1 MVMMMIFIIPPCSIK
16 NTEARQFTGT
26 LLVLY
31 ICCNSGEDL
40 EVFAPSDNS
49 TQIYK
54 MEFKIS
60 RNYFFFQRSSRYFSF
75 LEEVKLRGRHKTGE
89 GEKSEKGKGRES
101 PFPSL
106 PNPLSL
112 FLPSPPLSKPAAQVR
127 SGCLV

>member
-1 MVMMMIFIIPPCSIK
+1 M
-16 NTEARQFTGT
+16 
-26 LLVLY
+26 
-31 ICCNSGEDL
+31 
-40 EVFAPSDNS
+40 
-49 TQIYK
+49 YK
-54 MEFKIS
+54 MEFKNFS
-60 RNYFFFQRSSRYFSF
+60 QLFFFPVKFQVF
-75 LEEVKLRGRHKTGE
+75 LFFRRGVKLRGRHKTGE